1 MTSTQLKSKIA
12 AALAV
17 KQLTTDV
24 LQHEY
29 ILSVIREHTHLHDE
43 AYLSQIRSDLGAMM
57 GALSQVIEVID
68 ESYKKKIVYEE

>member
-1 MTSTQLKSKIA
+1 MTATQFKSKIA

-43 AYLSQIRSDLGAMM
+43 AYLSNIRSDLGAMM
-57 GALSQVIEVID
+57 GTLSQVIEVID
-68 ESYKKKIVYEE
+68 ETYKKNTAHEE